1 MNVLMLSWEYPPF
14 VVGGLGAH
22 TAHLAPEL
30 SREGVHVHMVTP
42 RLAGGEV
49 EEADGN
55 LSVSRVD
62 GDTHADDFVEN
73 ALAVNDYIYGRGAA
87 IVGTQPGPWLIHA
100 HDWLVGDAA
109 ARLKTDYGLP
119 LLATIHATEY
129 GRNFGI
135 HNDLQA
141 RIHHQEWRLTYEAD
155 ELIACSRFM
164 ANQIRDVFQA
174 PASKLE
180 VIPNGV
186 DLSRLEDEDFDR
198 ATFRRAYAEDAQRI
212 VLYVGRLVA
221 EKGIY
226 VLLDAVGKTL
236 ETAPWAKFIAVGSGP
251 ALEDARWR
259 ASQAP
264 WADRMLFTGFV
275 SDEVRNR
282 LYQVADVAIFPSLY
296 EPFGIVALEAMALGV
311 PVVCSDAGGLAEV
324 VDREDTGVVVDAGSA
339 DSLAWGIAH
348 VLEQPALSV
357 CRAERAQAK
366 ATADFNWGAIA
377 ARTKAKY
384 ERLLAARSGLT

>member
-30 SREGVHVHMVTP
+30 SRQGVRVHVVTP
-42 RLAGGEV
+42 RLAEGEV
-49 EEADGN
+49 EEAEDN
-55 LSVSRVD
+55 LAVSRVD
-62 GDTHADDFVEN
+62 GDKHADDFVEN

-100 HDWLVGDAA
+100 HDWLVGEAA
-109 ARLKTDYGLP
+109 ARLKADYGLP

-135 HNDLQA
+135 HNELQA
-141 RIHHQEWRLTYEAD
+141 RIHHEEWRLTYEAD

-164 ANQIRDVFQA
+164 ANQVRDVFQA

-186 DLSRLEDEDFDR
+186 DLSRRADAGFDR
-198 ATFRRAYAEDAQRI
+198 AAFRREYAEEDQRI

-226 VLLDAVGKTL
+226 VVLDAVGKTL
-236 ETAPWAKFIAVGSGP
+236 ETAPHAKFIAVGSGP
-251 ALEDARWR
+251 ALDDARER
-259 ASQAP
+259 ASKAP

-275 SDEVRNR
+275 SDEVRDR

-296 EPFGIVALEAMALGV
+296 EPFGIVALEAMAQGV

-324 VDREDTGVVVDAGSA
+324 VDREDTGVVVDAGSP
-339 DSLAWGIAH
+339 DSLACGIAH
-348 VLEQPALSV
+348 VLEQPALSL
-357 CRAERAQAK
+357 CRAERARER
-366 ATADFNWGAIA
+366 ATTEFTWEAIA
-377 ARTKAKY
+377 RQTKALY
-384 ERLLAARSGLT
+384 ERLLARPAT